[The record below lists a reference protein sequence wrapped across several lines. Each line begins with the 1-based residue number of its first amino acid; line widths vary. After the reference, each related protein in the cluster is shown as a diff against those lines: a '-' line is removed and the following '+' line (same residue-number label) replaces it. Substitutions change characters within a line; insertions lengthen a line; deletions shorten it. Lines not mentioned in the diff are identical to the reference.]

1 MDIFRSFA
9 PLVVALAAIASSPQT
24 MLAQP
29 RPASI
34 TGVVRDEGG
43 QPLPGAVV
51 VVDGTPHEAV
61 TDAEGRFHLPS
72 IGSGTR
78 TIRVRL
84 SGFAPAEQ
92 TIELAAGDSRNLS
105 FVLSEGAFL
114 FEKVLVVEEGY
125 DARRSVASTRTSVDL
140 SELPQSVQ
148 VINKDVIEDQG
159 ATYLNDALKNAS
171 GVTMFSEYLDFNLR
185 GFRASADGA
194 IKVDGLTQ
202 VHDFFFKPR
211 LLNVE
216 RVEVV
221 KGPAGALFG
230 QSTPGGFIN
239 IVTKQPMAEPGGR
252 AALHLGSWDK
262 SELHVSA
269 TGPVP
274 ATARLFY
281 LVDAARID
289 NHGFRDHEHFVY
301 TGLAASATWAPS
313 SRTAATLGGEWFD
326 DLARG
331 HRNRGVPFFQNR
343 LVDVPASFTVNE
355 PTDQVQIEAATLRAR
370 IDHQFSETWRLDG
383 RLSHLRNHSSQK
395 YHEPRGLLPDGR
407 TMRREFRDQYR
418 EKDQTAAAVNV
429 NWTPASTRLTHSVLI
444 GAEYTLSN
452 GLLRSGTARDSGRG
466 GPVPDLD
473 IYAPVYGTP
482 SQPLSFRYY
491 NVPGGISTLATST
504 NDRVR
509 ALGLYVQDHLQAGA
523 RVSLLAGLRVDHFRD
538 DTRSGPPR
546 SRTGSAISL
555 RGGAV
560 VDLMSGLSAYGS
572 YAEGFEPPP
581 ASLSLEPE
589 RYGGPFDPESSWS
602 VEGGLKGAWLRD
614 RLTTTLAL
622 YHITKR
628 DMLLFSPTPEM
639 PDRHVQIGA
648 FESRGLELDVAGR
661 LGTRVG
667 VYANL
672 TRSLFAEVT
681 RDVDPSNIG
690 KPAENN
696 PDVAANLWVRLDAL
710 AGASWRLGFGGGI
723 TYVGDR
729 LTFEAGDVLP
739 AYTRGDAA
747 VFFDIGRVQSSL
759 NVFNVTNARY
769 FTGGYGGRI
778 GGFRGAPRSVELR
791 LAYRF

>member
-1 MDIFRSFA
+1 MRTISRLA
-9 PLVVALAAIASSPQT
+9 LLLVFLSCTSAAV
-24 MLAQP
+24 AQP
-29 RPASI
+29 EI
-34 TGVVRDEGG
+34 VTLHGVVRDGRG

-61 TDAEGRFHLPS
+61 TDGDGRFRFPP
-72 IGSGTR
+72 IAAGTW

-84 SGFAPAEQ
+84 SGFAPVEQ
-92 TIELAAGDSRNLS
+92 IVELAPGEARELPI
-105 FVLSEGAFL
+105 VLDEGAFL
-114 FEKVLVVEEGY
+114 FEKVLVIEDGY

-140 SELPQSVQ
+140 SDMPQSIQ

-159 ATYLNDALKNAS
+159 ATYLTDALRNAS

-194 IKVDGLTQ
+194 VKVDGLNQ

-211 LLNVE
+211 LLNIE

-230 QSTPGGFIN
+230 QSTPGGFVN
-239 IVTKQPMAEPGGR
+239 IVTRQPMAEPGGR

-262 SELHVSA
+262 SELHVSS

-274 ATARLFY
+274 AADRLFY

-289 NHGFRDHEHFVY
+289 NRGFRDHEHFVY
-301 TGLAASATWAPS
+301 TGLATSATWAPS
-313 SRTAATLGGEWFD
+313 GRTAATVGGEWFD
-326 DLARG
+326 DLAQG
-331 HRNRGVPFFQNR
+331 HRNRGVPFFQHR
-343 LVDVPASFTVNE
+343 LVEVPPNFTVNE
-355 PTDQVQIEAATLRAR
+355 PTDRVQIEATTLRGR
-370 IDHQFSETWRLDG
+370 IDHQFSDTWRLEG
-383 RLSHLRNHSSQK
+383 RISHLQNHSVQE
-395 YHEPRGLLPDGR
+395 YHEPRGLRPDGR
-407 TMRREFRDQYR
+407 TMLREFRHQYR
-418 EKDQTAAAVNV
+418 EKDQTAAVVNL
-429 NWTPASTRLTHSVLI
+429 NWTPASSRVTHNVLV
-444 GAEYTLSN
+444 GVEYTLSN
-452 GLLRSGTARDSGRG
+452 GLLRSGTARDSARG

-491 NVPGGISTLATST
+491 NVPGGITTLATST
-504 NDRVR
+504 NNRIR
-509 ALGLYVQDHLQAGA
+509 EFGIYVQDHIRAGA
-523 RVSLLAGLRVDHFRD
+523 RVSLLAGLRVDEFRD

-546 SRTGSAISL
+546 SRTGSAVSF

-560 VDLMSGLSAYGS
+560 VDLVPGLSAYAS

-602 VEGGLKGAWLRD
+602 AEGGLKGSWLRD
-614 RLTTTLAL
+614 RLTTTLSL

-628 DMLLFSPTPEM
+628 DMLLYSPTPEL
-639 PDRHVQIGA
+639 PDRYAQIGA

-661 LGTRVG
+661 IGTRVS
-667 VYANL
+667 VYGNV
-672 TRSLFAEVT
+672 TRSFVAEVT
-681 RDVDPSNIG
+681 EDVDPANIG

-696 PDVAANLWVRLDAL
+696 PETAANLWVRVDAL
-710 AGASWRLGFGGGI
+710 AGTSWRLGVGGGV

-739 AYTRGDAA
+739 AYTRTDAA
-747 VFFDIGRVQSSL
+747 VFFDVGRVQTSL
-759 NVFNVTNARY
+759 NIFNLTNERY

-778 GGFRGAPRSVELR
+778 GGFPGAPRSAEVR